1 MGARAR
7 QGVGVNA
14 LSPPEH
20 EHSEAVVEAAMWL
33 ADQNPAPQPIIP
45 TLRGRFGLSALQACE
60 AAALSHRYRIVRR
73 AHG

>member
-1 MGARAR
+1 MTGADH
-7 QGVGVNA
+7 Q
-14 LSPPEH
+14 
-20 EHSEAVVEAAMWL
+20 HSESVVQAAQWL

-45 TLRGRFGLSALQACE
+45 ELRKRFPLSAVEACE